1 MTTIKKAAPTK
12 PPADSKPPAEEAL
25 LKALAEQPDA
35 TAADL
40 ASTAGVGRSTA
51 SKTLARLEQAGE
63 VRRSEGG
70 RDGGRRLPDRWALA
84 SGEPGSDAA
93 PAAATEAPAQGTA
106 PAKDAVRASDDGER
120 LKPGEL
126 DGLVLDYMEKNSVEP
141 LGPTAVARALERSS
155 GAVGNCLVRLAR
167 AKKVREVNDRPRRYQ
182 IAS

>member
-1 MTTIKKAAPTK
+1 MTTTKQAAPKK
-12 PPADSKPPAEEAL
+12 PPEGGKPPAEEAL
-25 LKALAEQPDA
+25 LKALSVQPDA

-40 ASTAGVGRSTA
+40 AATAGLGRSTA

-84 SGEPGSDAA
+84 SGEPEPDAA
-93 PAAATEAPAQGTA
+93 PEGSPTPAED
-106 PAKDAVRASDDGER
+106 AKPTSNGER

-126 DGLVLDYMEKNSVEP
+126 DGLILSYLEKNPAEP
-141 LGPTAVARALERSS
+141 VGPTAVAKALRRSS
-155 GAVGNCLVRLAR
+155 GAVGNGLTRLAR
-167 AKKVREVNDRPRRYQ
+167 AKKVRQVNDRPRRYR